1 MRESAR
7 WLMVLGRR
15 SGFPPWPSVVPWM
28 KVTHRTS
35 CMVGNC
41 SGTSRGSASHCSSP
55 TCISLCRPGLGCQ
68 PCHSLGLVHRFR
80 SPFPRP
86 QRAVVGQAGGMFCP
100 SFLPFHEV
108 VPVCF
113 LGGVFLLFSG
123 VFRGVCLPKLL
134 FSCYSAT
141 QIWGF
146 FGLPRLFL
154 LSGDGFRNLVHS
166 DLRRRSIYICM
177 NKVVSGVWFYG
188 LRARTHR
195 ITMSNVE

>member
-1 MRESAR
+1 MVDGPGPAFRFSPLAFSGPVDEGHPQDFLHGGELFWDEPGFRFSLFFSDLHFSMPSRPRVSA
-7 WLMVLGRR
+7 LP
-15 SGFPPWPSVVPWM
+15 FPGIGPSFSFPVSTSTAGGCWPS
-28 KVTHRTS
+28 
-35 CMVGNC
+35 
-41 SGTSRGSASHCSSP
+41 RGP
-55 TCISLCRPGLGCQ
+55 
-68 PCHSLGLVHRFR
+68 VFR
-80 SPFPRP
+80 
-86 QRAVVGQAGGMFCP
+86 MFCP

-108 VPVCF
+108 VPACF
-113 LGGVFLLFSG
+113 LGGVFLLFRG

-154 LSGDGFRNLVHS
+154 LSGDGFRNLAHS
-166 DLRRRSIYICM
+166 DLRRRSIYICL
-177 NKVVSGVWFYG
+177 NKLVSGVWFYG